1 MNHHLPMRHI
11 FLMRHAKSAWPEGVR
26 DFDRPL
32 APRGQA
38 AAPLIGAHLATHY
51 PLPDRVLVSTARRT
65 RETFAALGA
74 PLNTLEA
81 EFEPQIYDADPHTL
95 LTLLQELERD
105 VMNVLMVG
113 HNPGTHAL
121 ALDLADPARSSAE
134 DYARLDMKFP
144 TAGVA
149 CLRFSGAWRSLST
162 GTAQLFAFI
171 TPKHFG
177 GVDED

>member
-1 MNHHLPMRHI
+1 MKHLL
-11 FLMRHAKSAWPEGVR
+11 LMRHAKSAWPENVR

-38 AAPLIGAHLATHY
+38 AAPLIGAHLAAHY
-51 PLPDRVLVSTARRT
+51 PMPGRVLVSTARRT

-95 LTLLQELERD
+95 LTLVQETEEAIQT
-105 VMNVLMVG
+105 VLMVA

-121 ALDLADPARSSAE
+121 ALDLVDPALAE
-134 DYARLDMKFP
+134 EDDYARLDLKFP

-149 CLRFSGAWRSLST
+149 CLSFDGSWRMLGSGQARL
-162 GTAQLFAFI
+162 LAFI
-171 TPKHFG
+171 TPKQFG